1 MCTWEFSMD
10 PTYSYAQYLAP
21 RSFLSSRSVADARVR
36 STPPPPRRRWRRG
49 RGSWEATSLIKDE
62 RGIRNE
68 VKDNMRLRCMLW
80 MSQLTHSPWRF
91 FPAIFG
97 YRRSLVHS
105 TYVHMCGTS
114 MTKSSGL
121 FGSFWDLDFLT
132 FTKSTI
138 TRPKMTFIQHAKV
151 PTYSTNRGLSKNAIK
166 KVVILIGSKDIV
178 FAKSLWRTGQV
189 YSRWVDTYVRNCKGL
204 FIRSPPKQRKKF
216 GTRSFELVVTRRQ

>member
-21 RSFLSSRSVADARVR
+21 RSFLSSRSVADPPVR

-121 FGSFWDLDFLT
+121 FCSFWDLDFLT

-189 YSRWVDTYVRNCKGL
+189 YSTSGSMDNWVSL
-204 FIRSPPKQRKKF
+204 
-216 GTRSFELVVTRRQ
+216 

>member
-189 YSRWVDTYVRNCKGL
+189 YSSLNGFKMGWMEVAGTYPANFSVLNSL
-204 FIRSPPKQRKKF
+204 
-216 GTRSFELVVTRRQ
+216 